1 MKRTSYRIWLFVSS
15 IFPFIA
21 LLVCT
26 IMTRQ
31 LKLTVPVA
39 DKTDN
44 FLINDLKIVGT
55 TAPGLNILRT
65 PRFRHPFGEFFV
77 ECIPLALVLYMESY
91 AVARRI
97 ASSNNELHLLNASQ
111 VKPYLGPHLGP
122 CLGLFRGPYLPA
134 LT

>member
-111 VKPYLGPHLGP
+111 VNPLSSLI
-122 CLGLFRGPYLPA
+122 
-134 LT
+134 